1 LNEEKSAESLEK
13 HIIYYSSLSKIIKDM
28 EEEMKLEKEESK
40 IKYLKERINAI
51 NLDKKR
57 IEKMFPDNIEDLK
70 NE

>member
-28 EEEMKLEKEESK
+28 EEEMKLEKEERK

>member
-1 LNEEKSAESLEK
+1 MNEEKSAESLEK

-28 EEEMKLEKEESK
+28 EEEMKLEKEERK

>member
-1 LNEEKSAESLEK
+1 
-13 HIIYYSSLSKIIKDM
+13 M
-28 EEEMKLEKEESK
+28 EEEMKLEKEERK